1 MNRPRKKDRHL
12 PRCVYHKHGAYWL
25 VRRGKWTKLATD
37 LRGALTAYAQVY
49 ETPKGG
55 VAELI
60 QEAFAEMRPKLKPAT
75 VKQYALAATKLSKM
89 LAEFSP
95 EQVQPVHAAQI
106 KKAMSKTPNMANRV
120 LSFAR
125 QVFDYALEE
134 QRVTSNPFVGIRRH
148 HEAKRGRLLSDAEF
162 AAIYAKA
169 GARTR
174 VILDLLRFGGQR
186 VTDTLR
192 IRRSDLLD
200 EGIRF
205 QQQKTGAKLI
215 VKWTPEL
222 RDAVERA
229 KALHG
234 NVTSLT
240 LLHNRRGKA
249 PDYRTVQ
256 LQWQK
261 ACKAAGIEDAHLHDL
276 RAMAATEAKSQG
288 KNPTALLGHTSE
300 QQTRRYL
307 RGKEEPLVE
316 PASFRR
322 PIDKA
327 TK

>member
-25 VRRGKWTKLATD
+25 VRKGKWTKLAPD
-37 LRGALTAYAQVY
+37 LRGALAAYASIY
-49 ETPKGG
+49 EAPKGG
-55 VAELI
+55 MAELI
-60 QEAFAEMRPKLKPAT
+60 EDAFAAMRPRLKPNT
-75 VKQYALAATKLSKM
+75 VKQYTLAATKLKKM

-95 EQVQPVHAAQI
+95 EQVRPVDAAAI
-106 KKAMSKTPNMANRV
+106 KKGLAKTPNLANRV

-125 QVFDYALEE
+125 QVFDHALEE

-148 HEAKRGRLLSDAEF
+148 HERKRTRLITADEYT
-162 AAIYAKA
+162 AIYAQS
-169 GARTR
+169 GPRLQ
-174 VILDLLRFGGQR
+174 VILDLLRTTGQR
-186 VTDTLR
+186 VRAVLR
-192 IRRSDLLD
+192 IRRSDLLP

-205 QQQKTGAKLI
+205 PGHKTDSKLI
-215 VKWTPEL
+215 VKWSPEL
-222 RDAVERA
+222 RDTVDRA
-229 KALHG
+229 KSLSG
-234 NVTSLT
+234 TVTSLT
-240 LLHNRRGKA
+240 LLRNKYGKA
-249 PDYRTVQ
+249 PDYRSVQ

-261 ACKAAGIEDAHLHDL
+261 ACEAAGVEDAHLHDL
-276 RAMAATEAKSQG
+276 RALAATEAKKQG
-288 KNPTALLGHTSE
+288 KDPTALLAHTSE